1 MLPRQRFDE
10 RGRPTPKRAEPI
22 AADFHET
29 GDGKRLGK
37 LKLVAGIFDVRLDE
51 PARREA

>member
-37 LKLVAGIFDVRLDE
+37 LKLVTASSMSASTSPPG
-51 PARREA
+51 REA